1 MNNNNT
7 HNSRTKRRLKYIFSN
22 NQLKYVNVVNGNV
35 SVDDGRVN
43 KNKSVSEDKTS
54 SINTQYQD

>member
-1 MNNNNT
+1 M
-7 HNSRTKRRLKYIFSN
+7 
-22 NQLKYVNVVNGNV
+22 NGNI

-54 SINTQYQD
+54 SINKQYQD

>member
-1 MNNNNT
+1 MNNNNI

-22 NQLKYVNVVNGNV
+22 NQLKYVSVVNGNV

-43 KNKSVSEDKTS
+43 KNRGVSEDKTS
-54 SINTQYQD
+54 SINKQYQD